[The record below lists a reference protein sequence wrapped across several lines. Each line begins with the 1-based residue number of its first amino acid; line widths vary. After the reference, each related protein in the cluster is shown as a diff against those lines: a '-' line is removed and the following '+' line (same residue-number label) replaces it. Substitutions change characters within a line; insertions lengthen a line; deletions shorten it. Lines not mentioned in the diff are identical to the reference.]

1 MDKNK
6 SKNTNEKDSKKDHKP
21 GGGRMA
27 VSLREFPTVKGRDAE
42 RFLEEKKKIE
52 ELREKLS
59 HNFKNDP
66 PTRKVSRRSK
76 GFYICK
82 PK

>member
-1 MDKNK
+1 MGKNK
-6 SKNTNEKDSKKDHKP
+6 FNVTNARVSKKNHNL

-27 VSLREFPTVKGRDAE
+27 VSLRDFPTVKGRDAE
-42 RFLEEKKKIE
+42 KFFEEKKKIE

-59 HNFKNDP
+59 HNYKNAP
-66 PTRKVSRRSK
+66 SPRKGNRRSK